1 MLLSRSGK
9 PPADAEAAFA
19 ALTAHESAK
28 VVVKACDVGDRASVD
43 AMMKDLKKNFPPVKG
58 IMHCAGSRKHHGAER
73 NGL

>member
-28 VVVKACDVGDRASVD
+28 VVVKACDVGDKASVD
-43 AMMKDLKKNFPPVKG
+43 ALFKDLKKNFPPVT
-58 IMHCAGSRKHHGAER
+58 
-73 NGL
+73 